1 VHHQE
6 RQTQP
11 IHLPQMHR
19 AVALAAVLAIR
30 QSADNRN
37 LFTAMLAIH
46 GGTKSIW
53 VAKPRRDRITKE
65 NKRIRIPRM
74 LDGGT
79 ECRSLKSG
87 ETKWR
92 ENS

>member
-1 VHHQE
+1 VAHQE

-11 IHLPQMHR
+11 IHLLKMHPT
-19 AVALAAVLAIR
+19 VALAAILAIR

-46 GGTKSIW
+46 DAPECIW
-53 VAKPRRDRITKE
+53 GAKPRRDRITKE

-74 LDGGT
+74 LDGRT
-79 ECRSLKSG
+79 ECHSVKSR

-92 ENS
+92 ENF